1 MVAKALKRS
10 KLMLTKQYIK
20 DLIAAW
26 PDEDGRSSNP
36 EVFDAWVERERRY
49 DGRIIQNALGAERIL
64 ALTDKQ
70 KRLLE
75 NSYADL
81 LSRKDITD
89 VSDNEIIGRYGN
101 ITEHVSPSWIEPAV
115 AAYKNG
121 SNSTNKLTDPECLS
135 FQDRF
140 IISLIT

>member
-1 MVAKALKRS
+1 
-10 KLMLTKQYIK
+10 MLSKQYIE

-26 PDEDGRSSNP
+26 PDDDGHSSNP

-81 LSRKDITD
+81 LSRKDITE
-89 VSDNEIIGRYGN
+89 VSNNEIIGCYEI
-101 ITEHVSPSWIEPAV
+101 ITEHVSPCWIEPAV
-115 AAYKNG
+115 AAYKKRRQLN
-121 SNSTNKLTDPECLS
+121 
-135 FQDRF
+135 
-140 IISLIT
+140 

>member
-1 MVAKALKRS
+1 
-10 KLMLTKQYIK
+10 MLTKQYIE

-36 EVFDAWVERERRY
+36 EVFEAWVERERRY
-49 DGRIIQNALGAERIL
+49 DGRIIQNALGTERIL

-89 VSDNEIIGRYGN
+89 VSDNEIIGRYEI
-101 ITEHVSPSWIEPAV
+101 ITEHVSPSSIESAV
-115 AAYKNG
+115 AAYKKRQQLN
-121 SNSTNKLTDPECLS
+121 
-135 FQDRF
+135 
-140 IISLIT
+140 

>member
-1 MVAKALKRS
+1 MLS
-10 KLMLTKQYIK
+10 KKYIE

-49 DGRIIQNALGAERIL
+49 DGRIIQNALGVERIR

-70 KRLLE
+70 KALLE

-81 LSRKDITD
+81 LVQKDITE
-89 VSDNEIIGRYGN
+89 VSDNEIIGRYEI
-101 ITEHVSPSWIEPAV
+101 ITEHIAPSWIDPAV
-115 AAYKNG
+115 AAYKKRQQLN
-121 SNSTNKLTDPECLS
+121 
-135 FQDRF
+135 
-140 IISLIT
+140 

>member
-1 MVAKALKRS
+1 MITKAYLVQ
-10 KLMLTKQYIK
+10 LV
-20 DLIAAW
+20 AAW

-36 EVFDAWVERERRY
+36 ELFDAWVERERRY
-49 DGRIIQNALGAERIL
+49 DGRIIQNALGVERIL

-70 KRLLE
+70 KALLE

-89 VSDNEIIGRYGN
+89 VSDNEIIGRYEI

-115 AAYKNG
+115 AAYKKRQQLN
-121 SNSTNKLTDPECLS
+121 
-135 FQDRF
+135 
-140 IISLIT
+140 

>member
-1 MVAKALKRS
+1 
-10 KLMLTKQYIK
+10 MLSKQYIK
-20 DLIAAW
+20 DLLAAW
-26 PDEDGRSSNP
+26 PDDDGHSSNP

-89 VSDNEIIGRYGN
+89 ISDTEIIGCYEI

-115 AAYKNG
+115 AAYKKRQQLN
-121 SNSTNKLTDPECLS
+121 
-135 FQDRF
+135 
-140 IISLIT
+140 

>member
-10 KLMLTKQYIK
+10 KLMLTKQYIE

-81 LSRKDITD
+81 LGRKDITD
-89 VSDNEIIGRYGN
+89 VSDNEIIGRYEI

-115 AAYKNG
+115 AAYKKRQQLN
-121 SNSTNKLTDPECLS
+121 
-135 FQDRF
+135 
-140 IISLIT
+140 